1 MKKLYS
7 LLGLMLFMI
16 LCLTSCNSIGEKST
30 NMSVIYVA
38 TAIFS
43 LLLLVGYCCLIEKKD
58 LWFYVLFSSVFIV
71 NMGYLSLAISK
82 NLEEALLANR
92 ISYLGSVFLPLSML
106 IIITDTCKIKRKKV
120 FSGILLAVSIIVFLI
135 AASPGY
141 LNIYYKNVDFEVV
154 NGMSVLVK
162 EYGSWHKIYLFYLLL
177 YFALM
182 VYVIIYAS
190 NKKKIESKVHSS
202 ILLIA
207 VFVNICVW
215 FLEQIVIIN
224 FEFLSV
230 SYIITELFLIG
241 LHMIIE
247 ENDFKEANLTIKNEQ
262 SESNLTV
269 SSSIENDNNNENTFN
284 NPENSTDIESNDTSL
299 SSFINEKDDDLL
311 KLKYFESQLKF
322 LTPKEREIY
331 DLYVSGK
338 GTKDIIDC
346 LNITENTLKYHNKNI
361 YSKLGVTSRKQL
373 LAFASTIELSS
384 EENT

>member
-7 LLGLMLFMI
+7 LLSLMFFII
-16 LCLTSCNSIGEKST
+16 LCLTSCDSIREKST

-43 LLLLVGYCCLIEKKD
+43 LLLLIGYCCLIEKKE

-106 IIITDTCKIKRKKV
+106 MIIMDTCKIKCKKI
-120 FSGILLAVSIIVFLI
+120 FSGILLSISIIVFLI

-141 LNIYYKNVDFEVV
+141 LNIYYKDVDFEIV
-154 NGMSVLVK
+154 NGMSMLVK
-162 EYGSWHKIYLFYLLL
+162 EYGSWHKIYLFYLLF
-177 YFALM
+177 YFILM
-182 VYVIIYAS
+182 ICAIIYSS
-190 NKKKIESKVHSS
+190 NNKKIESKVHSQ

-215 FLEQIVIIN
+215 FLEQIVSIN

-241 LHMIIE
+241 LHMIIQ
-247 ENDFKEANLTIKNEQ
+247 ENNSKKTNQVNSDEQAANTATTLINTENINISKNNTYNQ
-262 SESNLTV
+262 DI
-269 SSSIENDNNNENTFN
+269 SS
-284 NPENSTDIESNDTSL
+284 DTSL
-299 SSFINEKDDDLL
+299 QNSSVNDTKDDLI
-311 KLKYFESQLKF
+311 KYKYFESQLKH
-322 LTPKEREIY
+322 LTPKEQEIY
-331 DLYVSGK
+331 DLYVAGK
-338 GTKDIIDC
+338 KTKDIIEE

-361 YSKLGVTSRKQL
+361 YSKLGVSSRKQL
-373 LAFASTIELSS
+373 LEFTTKIELISA
-384 EENT
+384 TKK